1 MNPITYEA
9 IRIEEKRR
17 LHPRLIYT
25 IEMFN
30 YEFSILM
37 RLYSL
42 YKKRR
47 SDKDIDTYFKIK
59 FFRQLEKFP
68 FINPL
73 PYITMER
80 GIDKAVKDV
89 GILSFSYFFI

>member
-42 YKKRR
+42 YKKQR

-89 GILSFSYFFI
+89 GILSFAYFFI

>member
-1 MNPITYEA
+1 MNLITYEA

-17 LHPRLIYT
+17 LAPRLYYT
-25 IEMFN
+25 IEMYN
-30 YEFSILM
+30 YEFAILM
-37 RLYSL
+37 KLYTL

-68 FINPL
+68 FINPM
-73 PYITMER
+73 PYMTMER
-80 GIDKAVKDV
+80 GIDKAIKDV
-89 GILSFSYFFI
+89 GILSFAYFFI